1 MWSDSELLAFLN
13 PDKSLIVIIEN
24 KEEAAKTTNLQ
35 IGGNQM
41 TVQLQPHSFNTFKID
56 NVNVI
61 FQLY

>member
-13 PDKSLIVIIEN
+13 PDKSPIVIIEN

-56 NVNVI
+56 NVN
-61 FQLY
+61 

>member
-41 TVQLQPHSFNTFKID
+41 AVQLQLHSFNTFKID
-56 NVNVI
+56 NVN
-61 FQLY
+61 

>member
-24 KEEAAKTTNLQ
+24 KEEAAKATNLQ

-56 NVNVI
+56 NVN
-61 FQLY
+61 

>member
-35 IGGNQM
+35 IRGNQM
-41 TVQLQPHSFNTFKID
+41 TVQLQPQSFNTFKID
-56 NVNVI
+56 NVN
-61 FQLY
+61 

>member
-24 KEEAAKTTNLQ
+24 KAEAAKTTNLQ

-41 TVQLQPHSFNTFKID
+41 TVQLQTNSFNTFKAD
-56 NVNVI
+56 NAN
-61 FQLY
+61 

>member
-41 TVQLQPHSFNTFKID
+41 TVQL
-56 NVNVI
+56 
-61 FQLY
+61 

>member
-24 KEEAAKTTNLQ
+24 KAEAAKTTNLQ

-41 TVQLQPHSFNTFKID
+41 TVQLQPQSFNTFKTD
-56 NVNVI
+56 NVN
-61 FQLY
+61 

>member
-41 TVQLQPHSFNTFKID
+41 TVQLQTNSFNTFKSD
-56 NVNVI
+56 NANQM